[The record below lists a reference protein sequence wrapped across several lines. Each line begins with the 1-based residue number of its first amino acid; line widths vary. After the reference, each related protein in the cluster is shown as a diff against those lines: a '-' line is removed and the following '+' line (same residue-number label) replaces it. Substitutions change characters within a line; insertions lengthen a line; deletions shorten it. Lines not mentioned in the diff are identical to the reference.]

1 MAAISNSLVS
11 MRNPPAQFSTGTL
24 FSHISYFLVLSVFFF
39 FWFFQIL
46 LYWLLNYV
54 SYTMILLAFLE
65 SIDSGWKISFF
76 DQLERFTSI
85 PFSFLIIM
93 FRVLSFDPNNKLIIF
108 VGFFPLSMC
117 ESVSLVKELD
127 LCMIS
132 LMGLQSWKVSV
143 VLCENGGSGKRFLSL
158 GLLGDWG
165 VFAYAIIDWVI

>member
-1 MAAISNSLVS
+1 
-11 MRNPPAQFSTGTL
+11 
-24 FSHISYFLVLSVFFF
+24 
-39 FWFFQIL
+39 
-46 LYWLLNYV
+46 
-54 SYTMILLAFLE
+54 
-65 SIDSGWKISFF
+65 
-76 DQLERFTSI
+76 
-85 PFSFLIIM
+85 M

-158 GLLGDWG
+158 GLLGD
-165 VFAYAIIDWVI
+165 